1 MIKRLVKVNDNLY
14 RGSAP
19 NPKDLLWLKNH
30 LHINKIVS
38 LDKASGDKID
48 RACKLLG
55 LKQEKVYLDGSK
67 KTLINL
73 LQHNLKKLLIDD
85 GPTFVHCQEG
95 KDRTGLVIG
104 MYQCKYMGM
113 NPEKAIA
120 DAKKLGFGVGVDPQI
135 IRLYEKLIK
144 KCAETKDTNAAD
156 IVSNQREYI
165 SDNRSSPLDE
175 AQQSSF
181 APYLNQTRQNPI
193 DAVYNY
199 INNQSPTRE
208 NYNRPIIEHDLNTD
222 QVPQVGVFNN
232 DAGGRGFGPTENYGG
247 FFYD

>member
-1 MIKRLVKVNDNLY
+1 MIERLVKVTDNLY

-19 NPKDLLWLKNH
+19 TPKDLLQLKKQF
-30 LHINKIVS
+30 HINKIVS
-38 LDKASGDKID
+38 LDKDSGERID

-55 LKQEKVYLDGSK
+55 LEQEKIYLDGSK
-67 KTLINL
+67 KSLINL
-73 LQHNLKKLLIDD
+73 LKYNLKELLTNN
-85 GPTFVHCQEG
+85 GPAFVHCFAG

-113 NPEKAIA
+113 NPDKVIS

-135 IRLYEKLIK
+135 IRLYEKLIR
-144 KCAETKDTNAAD
+144 KCSETKDTNAAD
-156 IVSNQREYI
+156 IVSNQREYN

-181 APYLNQTRQNPI
+181 APYLNQTRQNPT

-199 INNQSPTRE
+199 INDQSPTRE
-208 NYNRPIIEHDLNTD
+208 NYNRPIIEHDLSTD